1 MRNNI
6 LLLGLSCNQGGTK
19 KDTISREGLEVWRIR
34 TPGSIR
40 VSIEL
45 KRAGTR
51 EKQVSIDSA
60 MKILKDTKEMVV
72 VDTGENGH
80 ELTQDVDGI
89 RNVRTSDTKIEKTTN
104 EDEDYR

>member
-1 MRNNI
+1 
-6 LLLGLSCNQGGTK
+6 
-19 KDTISREGLEVWRIR
+19 
-34 TPGSIR
+34 
-40 VSIEL
+40 
-45 KRAGTR
+45 
-51 EKQVSIDSA
+51 

-89 RNVRTSDTKIEKTTN
+89 RNVRTSDTKREKTTN